1 MIFKFAGRVLLHER
15 VERYSA
21 ANFRMLR
28 PFIISTPALPVH
40 VCQLANAHSRTVV
53 LVHTL
58 VALLLH
64 SCSNIEC
71 RIVGGT
77 KRIGGTIWLA
87 RVTKFEIE
95 IVFALQR

>member
-1 MIFKFAGRVLLHER
+1 MLLHEG

-40 VCQLANAHSRTVV
+40 VRQLANAHSRTVV

-71 RIVGGT
+71 RIVMGGHLHNT
-77 KRIGGTIWLA
+77 QPMKQQPKNSEH
-87 RVTKFEIE
+87 VDP
-95 IVFALQR
+95 